1 VQTFLIVESMALKNS
16 AKLHPDL
23 PSISLL
29 YSKSYADH
37 LKSLHPVYTSRPLLA
52 AAISVPFYYAAILF
66 SISPLLLVA
75 SSVNSLIITL
85 TSLVIFCFSLELY
98 GSQRIAFV
106 LGLIF
111 SVCSFVLPYNT
122 TLFPQPL
129 QGLCLVTSTFFVY
142 RSLHYNSRF
151 RCRHYSTESGRNS
164 NINKRSNKGIYFVG
178 LAGLFLG
185 LSLFAHPTSIIVIP
199 GFVALLIFYTKRIKK
214 GIIFFVIVL
223 TIVLL
228 LVGLVNY
235 IRYGSFTE
243 SGYRSYASV
252 SANSGWEGLV
262 GLMASPGAGLIL
274 FFPPVLLLP
283 IALKYMYRKNKGLF
297 FLTIYIIVVNWL
309 YFGTLSYLQPI
320 SWSGGFAWGPRYLI
334 SILPFITL
342 ALGTLFT
349 HLRSKKHRL
358 SPFKLSIIISVC
370 VAGFAINFLG
380 TIVWVY
386 YAHTYSWEKEQI
398 WKYENMGSIGNMETW
413 DLMTWNPYYSP
424 IILHMK
430 ILANDYV
437 SGIQIERFQGTSWHY
452 VTFGLVPCSYDTYI
466 LCKFGIIPI
475 MILSAI
481 LVILAISIMRDR
493 EAKANLLNLWYSRI
507 IKKLIHK
514 R

>member
-1 VQTFLIVESMALKNS
+1 MQTFLLVESMALKNS

-29 YSKSYADH
+29 HSKSYADH
-37 LKSLHPVYTSRPLLA
+37 LKSLKPVYTSRPLLA
-52 AAISVPFYYAAILF
+52 AAISVPFYYAAIFL
-66 SISPLLLVA
+66 SISPLVLVA
-75 SSVNSLIITL
+75 SSVNSLIIAL
-85 TSLVIFCFSLELY
+85 TALVIFCFSLELY
-98 GSQRIAFV
+98 GSKKLAFI

-129 QGLCLVTSTFFVY
+129 QALCLITSTFFVY
-142 RSLHYNSRF
+142 RSLHYNYRSI
-151 RCRHYSTESGRNS
+151 CRYISTESSRNS
-164 NINKRSNKGIYFVG
+164 NKNKCSNKGIYFVG

-199 GFVALLIFYTKRIKK
+199 GFVVFLIFSMKHNKK
-214 GIIFFVIVL
+214 GIILFLIVF

-228 LVGLVNY
+228 FVGLVNY
-235 IRYGSFTE
+235 IRFGSFTE
-243 SGYRSYASV
+243 SGYRWYASL

-262 GLMASPGAGLIL
+262 GLWASPGAGLIF
-274 FFPPVLLLP
+274 FFPPVILLP

-297 FLTIYIIVVNWL
+297 FLTIYIIIVNWL
-309 YFGTLSYLQPI
+309 YFGTLSYLEPI

-334 SILPFITL
+334 SVLPFITL

-398 WKYENMGSIGNMETW
+398 WKYGNTESIGNMETW

-430 ILANDYV
+430 ILVNDYV
-437 SGIQIERFQGTSWHY
+437 SDIQIERFRETSWYY

-466 LCKFGIIPI
+466 FCKFGIIPI

-481 LVILAISIMRDR
+481 LVILAISIMKDK
-493 EAKANLLNLWYSRI
+493 EAKANLLNLRSSRI
-507 IKKLIHK
+507 IKKVLHK